1 MKREDFG
8 NIPPSLLFYNKN
20 NHQQSEIF
28 LWWKK
33 KKEAYYVLSQIKI
46 PTVASTVMT
55 KVQYEMLMRD
65 VEKRYLVT
73 YHGL

>member
-28 LWWKK
+28 LWWK